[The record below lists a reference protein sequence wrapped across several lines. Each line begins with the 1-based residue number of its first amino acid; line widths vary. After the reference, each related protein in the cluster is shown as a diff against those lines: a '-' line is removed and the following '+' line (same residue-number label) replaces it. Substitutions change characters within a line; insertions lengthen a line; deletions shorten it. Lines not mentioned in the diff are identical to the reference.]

1 MRQRSS
7 TGLKRGGGGGE
18 EERRRLKK
26 HVYMKIPDDKGQHA
40 PGVVAFT
47 TITMWEMKV
56 HLSGLGKV
64 SLFNVKVI

>member
-1 MRQRSS
+1 M
-7 TGLKRGGGGGE
+7 E
-18 EERRRLKK
+18 K
-26 HVYMKIPDDKGQHA
+26 HIYVNISDDKGQHA
-40 PGVVAFT
+40 PGVVALT